1 MNVERRKV
9 KEIKQKLSCFINKRV
24 FVANWLR
31 NVDVEVEPV
40 EHLDGSKPRLVIR
53 IREVKLDNA
62 M

>member
-1 MNVERRKV
+1 M
-9 KEIKQKLSCFINKRV
+9 KEIKQRLSCFINKRV

-53 IREVKLDNA
+53 IKEVKLDNA